1 MRKVKRVFT
10 YLFLSVAALVSIF
23 PFLWMIV
30 SMTNKSVDVT
40 QGRLLPGTHLVENI
54 VKLFETVDIVPAL
67 INSTIVAVITT
78 FLTLF
83 VSSLAGYGFE
93 MYRTRGKDT
102 VFNILLLSM
111 MIPFAEIGRASC
123 RERV

>member
-1 MRKVKRVFT
+1 MKKMKRVFT
-10 YLFLSVAALVSIF
+10 YLFLSVAAIVSIF

-40 QGRLLPGTHLVENI
+40 QGRLIPGTHFIQNI

-67 INSTIVAVITT
+67 INSSIIAVITT

-83 VSSLAGYGFE
+83 VSSFSGFGFYI
-93 MYRTRGKDT
+93 YRTRLRD
-102 VFNILLLSM
+102 IL
-111 MIPFAEIGRASC
+111 
-123 RERV
+123 V